1 MTPKQWLSQYKRINA
16 RMESK
21 LEEIERLRA
30 LAERCTAAYG
40 EHVPGGTSDP
50 DRRAT
55 IVARIV
61 EMQSQLEA
69 ESAELLETQ
78 KAIQDAIRNVGDDRM
93 QLLLEMRYIR
103 GESWVKISR
112 ALNYE
117 ERNTYY
123 LHGAA
128 LKRIHPPEKKS

>member
-1 MTPKQWLSQYKRINA
+1 MTPKQWLSQYRRIST
-16 RMESK
+16 RIETK

-40 EHVPGGTSDP
+40 ERTPGGTSDP

-55 IVARIV
+55 IIARII
-61 EMQSQLEA
+61 EMQNQLEA
-69 ESAELLETQ
+69 ESGELLETQ
-78 KAIQDAIRNVGDDRM
+78 QAIQNAIHNVGDDRM
-93 QLLLEMRYIR
+93 QLLLEMRYIK
-103 GESWVKISR
+103 GESWIKISR

-128 LKRIHPPEKKS
+128 LKRIHPPEK